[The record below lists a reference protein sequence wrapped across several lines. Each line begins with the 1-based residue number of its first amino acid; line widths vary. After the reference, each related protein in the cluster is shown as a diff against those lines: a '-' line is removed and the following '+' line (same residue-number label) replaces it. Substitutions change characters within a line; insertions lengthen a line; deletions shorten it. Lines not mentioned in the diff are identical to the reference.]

1 VAPTRLETQRVLS
14 AFESSPQLS
23 QPTRQRPPCRAADRT
38 SGLRRRVAAGAP
50 RTGHSHGWHPQD
62 EYAPKAN
69 PSPEEILDLLNEAG
83 LNRQRTPHQVQL
95 ACACGYS
102 RPVVESH
109 IANLLARGA
118 GQMPYKGLEGAV
130 LQQGMT
136 VMVHHGAVMVR
147 IRRQQLSK
155 RAQKFRRLLG
165 LKLPKVNE
173 INHLKNPSR
182 LTIVPAVGY
191 VCDSPHGSPVMQLT
205 IGKSEA
211 VGGSKLP

>member
-1 VAPTRLETQRVLS
+1 VPS
-14 AFESSPQLS
+14 
-23 QPTRQRPPCRAADRT
+23 
-38 SGLRRRVAAGAP
+38 
-50 RTGHSHGWHPQD
+50 
-62 EYAPKAN
+62 KAN
-69 PSPEEILDLLNEAG
+69 PSPEAILDLLNEAG

-109 IANLLARGA
+109 IASLLARGA
-118 GQMPYKGLEGAV
+118 GQVPYKGLEGAV

-136 VMVHHGAVMVR
+136 VMVHNGAVMVQ

-173 INHLKNPSR
+173 INHLKN
-182 LTIVPAVGY
+182 
-191 VCDSPHGSPVMQLT
+191 
-205 IGKSEA
+205 
-211 VGGSKLP
+211 